1 MAELSYPF
9 NADNANGGSQIV
21 SQTQWQS
28 MARMWAG
35 DRVDFLLTA
44 TSYSASA
51 LPFSATVVN
60 GRTVQIGPGKAW
72 VGGFY
77 YTLTSTHS
85 VTIAS
90 NGTTQARKD
99 LIVLQA
105 DMAKSAVNLVVL
117 TGTAAANPIPPT
129 LRRQV
134 GGIWEMPLYEV
145 DAAASNGPVTL
156 SDRMPFDVPGR
167 VAYPWNASPGVSML
181 PRGTFAVDMDNNNS
195 DTQTE
200 YFVGR
205 TGTEATRDLGKSRSY
220 TPGFVNAVSNVELVN
235 RIGRWRWIAPGT
247 VHFSAS
253 ITCDWA
259 DRGVVLQPGKTQL
272 GLTIPIPA
280 SGVTGQVLKGYIR
293 NPNNN
298 GGLPNLIDITAT
310 ILKSTTD
317 QTVAYLNYP
326 NTASVAEG
334 MDYLRTLPSKSTLTV
349 SGVYEASTFG
359 N

>member
-21 SQTQWQS
+21 SQAQWQA
-28 MARMWAG
+28 MARMWTS
-35 DRVDFLLTA
+35 DRVDFQLTA
-44 TSYSASA
+44 TSYAPTA
-51 LPFSATVVN
+51 LPFNATIVN
-60 GRTVQIGPGKAW
+60 GRTVQLGSGKAW

-85 VTIAS
+85 VTIANNS
-90 NGTTQARKD
+90 TIQPRKD

-105 DMAKSAVNLVVL
+105 DMAKSAVNLAVL
-117 TGTAAANPIPPT
+117 TGVAAASPIPPT

-145 DAAASNGPVTL
+145 DAPANNGPIAL
-156 SDRMPFDVPGR
+156 YDRMPFDIPGR
-167 VAYPWNASPGVSML
+167 VAYPWNAAPGAAML
-181 PRGTFAVDMDNNNS
+181 PRGTFAIDMDNNAS

-200 YFVGR
+200 YFIGR
-205 TGTEATRDLGKSRSY
+205 SGTTVTRDLGKSRPW
-220 TPGFVNAVSNVELVN
+220 TPGFVNAVSNVPLVN

-247 VHFSAS
+247 VYFSAS
-253 ITCDWA
+253 IECDWP
-259 DRGVVLQPGKTQL
+259 DRGVVLQSGKTQL
-272 GLTIPIPA
+272 GLTIPVPA

-298 GGLPNLIDITAT
+298 GGLPNLVDITAT

-326 NTASVAEG
+326 NTTSAAEG
-334 MDYLRTLPSKSTLTV
+334 MDYLRTLPSMATLNV
-349 SGVYEASTFG
+349 SGVYEASTFEP
-359 N
+359 